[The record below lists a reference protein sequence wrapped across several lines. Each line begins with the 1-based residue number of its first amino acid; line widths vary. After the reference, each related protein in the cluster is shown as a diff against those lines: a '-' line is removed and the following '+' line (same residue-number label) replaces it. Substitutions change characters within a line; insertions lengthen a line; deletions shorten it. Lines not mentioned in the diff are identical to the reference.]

1 VFAAILRPVFKIADN
16 QINNYL
22 FWQQVI
28 TFGVIFSCVTTGFFY
43 QRINNSRVLLQP
55 FLLTIIISILIFSFM
70 FYETPIIGYSWISV
84 PVILYCYQTFR
95 FNRRDDRLSN
105 NILLII
111 VIGLTALSVDLTL
124 ITILLLLFNFCYTS
138 MKNLNPFGQTLYCFF
153 PFLYVFFL
161 WMPLSSSVPYVVLL
175 TLWLIASLIMFLLY
189 SRNIF
194 RKAIMNVNKLAYR
207 HPLFII
213 ILISVIIYTLSL
225 FFLITIFNY
234 HFSWQLWPE
243 NYHYIWGLE
252 LINKYPNFNFYFN
265 IGAWIAITIIL
276 IITISISLVRK
287 IKFNEQ
293 PYLFLILLM
302 ILLFINPFSL
312 NIFLKI
318 SDQNHFV
325 LLDLGLINFLVIV
338 PLTLW
343 LSETVSEKKMF
354 RMERRMNG

>member
-1 VFAAILRPVFKIADN
+1 
-16 QINNYL
+16 
-22 FWQQVI
+22 
-28 TFGVIFSCVTTGFFY
+28 
-43 QRINNSRVLLQP
+43 
-55 FLLTIIISILIFSFM
+55 
-70 FYETPIIGYSWISV
+70 
-84 PVILYCYQTFR
+84 
-95 FNRRDDRLSN
+95 
-105 NILLII
+105 
-111 VIGLTALSVDLTL
+111 
-124 ITILLLLFNFCYTS
+124 
-138 MKNLNPFGQTLYCFF
+138 
-153 PFLYVFFL
+153 L
-161 WMPLSSSVPYVVLL
+161 WMPLSSSVPYLVLL

-234 HFSWQLWPE
+234 HFSWRLWPE
-243 NYHYIWGLE
+243 SYNYIWGLN
-252 LINKYPNFNFYFN
+252 LDKHPNFNLYFN
-265 IGAWIAITIIL
+265 IGAWVAIAIIL
-276 IITISISLVRK
+276 IVTISISVVRK

-318 SDQNHFV
+318 SDQNHFI

-354 RMERRMNG
+354 RIERRING